1 MAYKIKSLMYFLG
14 LLVAI
19 MLYYTTEQKSDQIE
33 QQIELSLA
41 ENENSTEKNLE
52 LN

>member
-14 LLVAI
+14 LLAAI
-19 MLYYTTEQKSDQIE
+19 LLYYSTEQNADQIE
-33 QQIELSLA
+33 QQIERSLV
-41 ENENSTEKNLE
+41 ENENPTEKHSE